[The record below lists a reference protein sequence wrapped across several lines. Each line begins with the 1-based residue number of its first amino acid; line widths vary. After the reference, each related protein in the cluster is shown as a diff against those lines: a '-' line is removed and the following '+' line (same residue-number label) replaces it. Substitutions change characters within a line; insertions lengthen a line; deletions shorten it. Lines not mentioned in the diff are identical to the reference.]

1 MNWKKISAVLA
12 LLVLAGPAWADYDA
26 GKRAM
31 EAGRVAEALRQWR
44 AAAASEDRRAMLEL
58 GRLFV
63 RGLGVPQ
70 NYVRAHMWLNLA
82 AARGEAAAARE
93 RDALVAKMTAPERA
107 EAQKLALDWRPGE
120 AAKDVQRAEAA
131 TREAPAGP
139 PPPRAI
145 QEAQGLLAAL
155 GYKPGPADGKW
166 GRRTAAAH
174 AAFLRDAGLEASD
187 TLSPAA
193 LRALRRI
200 AGDRKAKAAKQAPPK
215 PLASLHLLVKAGDV
229 DGLKAALA
237 GGGARKIDERDGR
250 GWTAL
255 MHAADKGYTLMIP
268 HLLEA
273 GAKVDLRAPDGATAL
288 FIATVHGHMEVMGLL
303 MKAGANVLIAGP
315 KGKTAVDLAR
325 ITYGTPDDLGG
336 KSLDPAIAALVR
348 GESWAQVMAA
358 KELRRKF
365 PPGKTFRDCPECPE
379 MVVVPAGSFTMGS
392 PASEEGRYKK
402 NEGPRHRVTISQ
414 PFAAGKYEVTFA
426 EWDACVSV
434 GGCNGHRPRDR
445 SWGRG
450 SRPVIY
456 VSWNDAKSYVAWLS
470 RETGKRY
477 RLLKEA
483 EWEYAARAGT
493 RTRYSWGDGIGRNRA
508 NCRSCGSRWDGE
520 QTAPVGSFSAN
531 LFGLHD
537 MHGNVWEWVEDCWHK
552 SYAGAPSDGSAWVT
566 GGDCERRVLRGG
578 SWGIGPRG
586 LRSAFRGWV
595 VAGDRGYTLG
605 FRVARTLTP

>member
-12 LLVLAGPAWADYDA
+12 VLVLAGPAWADYDA

-82 AARGEAAAARE
+82 AARGEVAAADE

-145 QEAQGLLAAL
+145 REAQGLLAAL
-155 GYKPGPADGKW
+155 GYKSGPADGKW

-200 AGDRKAKAAKQAPPK
+200 AGDRKAKPAKQAPPK

-255 MHAADKGYTLMIP
+255 MHAADKGYALLIP

-288 FIATVHGHMEVMGLL
+288 FIAIVHGHMEVMGLL

-336 KSLDPAIAALVR
+336 KNLDPAIAALVR

-392 PASEEGRYKK
+392 PAPED
-402 NEGPRHRVTISQ
+402 EGPQHRVTISQ
-414 PFAAGKYEVTFA
+414 PFAVGKYEVTFS
-426 EWDACVSV
+426 EWDACVSA
-434 GGCNGHRPRDR
+434 GGCNGYRPGDEG
-445 SWGRG
+445 WGRG
-450 SRPVIY
+450 SRPVIE
-456 VSWNDAKSYVAWLS
+456 VSWEDAKSYVAWLS
-470 RETGKRY
+470 RRTGQRY
-477 RLLKEA
+477 RLLTEA
-483 EWEYAARAGT
+483 EWEYAARAKT
-493 RTRYSWGDGIGRNRA
+493 RTGYSWGDRIGRNRA
-508 NCRSCGSRWDGE
+508 NCYGCGSRRDSQG
-520 QTAPVGSFSAN
+520 TAPAGSFPAN
-531 LFGLHD
+531 GFGLHD

-552 SYAGAPSDGSAWVT
+552 SYAGAPSDGSAWVA
-566 GGDCERRVLRGG
+566 GGDCSVRVLRGG
-578 SWGIGPRG
+578 SWDDAPGF
-586 LRSAFRGWV
+586 LRSAGRGGN
-595 VAGDRGYTLG
+595 VAGFRYFSYG